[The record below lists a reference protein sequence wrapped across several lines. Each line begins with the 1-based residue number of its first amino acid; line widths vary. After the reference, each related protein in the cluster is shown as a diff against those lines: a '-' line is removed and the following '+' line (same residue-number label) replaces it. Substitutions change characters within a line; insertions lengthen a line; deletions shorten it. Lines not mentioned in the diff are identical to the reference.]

1 MNPYA
6 GRKYVIGGIIVL
18 FGIIFLVRLFFLQV
32 VESSYKST
40 AERNARQI
48 EVQYPARGLIYDRN
62 GEILVYNEAAYDLMV
77 TPGQLQA
84 FDTVD
89 FCRILDISK
98 SELIRRI
105 GTARDYSVF
114 KPSILLRQMSSV
126 TYAVMQEKLYKFP
139 GFFVQPRTLREY
151 PRDIAA
157 HALGFVGEV
166 SEEDIEKNDYYQMGD
181 YIGVSGIELA
191 CT

>member
-18 FGIIFLVRLFFLQV
+18 FGIIFLVRLFFLQI

-40 AERNARQI
+40 AERNARRI
-48 EVQYPARGLIYDRN
+48 EIQYPARGLIYDRG

-84 FDTVD
+84 FDTLD
-89 FCRILDISK
+89 FCRILEIPK
-98 SELIRRI
+98 SEVIRRI
-105 GTARDYSVF
+105 VAARDYSVY
-114 KPSILLRQMSSV
+114 KPSIFLRQISSI

-139 GFFVQPRTLREY
+139 GFFVQPRTLRKY

-166 SEEDIEKNDYYQMGD
+166 SEGDIEENQYYQMGD
-181 YIGVSGIELA
+181 
-191 CT
+191 